1 MRLLSDTSTTIHV
14 HDIISVL
21 TGEDGE
27 WEEDEGYV
35 IIVFAHQSPHRHIS
49 RNLINFGG
57 GWRILCYGNN
67 NNIINWKTITE
78 ILLNA

>member
-1 MRLLSDTSTTIHV
+1 MNIININIILIRWNGMGSSLVATRDTSTTIHI

-35 IIVFAHQSPHRHIS
+35 IIVFAHQSPHRQIKES
-49 RNLINFGG
+49 D
-57 GWRILCYGNN
+57 
-67 NNIINWKTITE
+67 
-78 ILLNA
+78 

>member
-1 MRLLSDTSTTIHV
+1 MGSSLVATRDTSTTIHV

-35 IIVFAHQSPHRHIS
+35 IIVFAHQSYQGI
-49 RNLINFGG
+49 
-57 GWRILCYGNN
+57 
-67 NNIINWKTITE
+67 
-78 ILLNA
+78 